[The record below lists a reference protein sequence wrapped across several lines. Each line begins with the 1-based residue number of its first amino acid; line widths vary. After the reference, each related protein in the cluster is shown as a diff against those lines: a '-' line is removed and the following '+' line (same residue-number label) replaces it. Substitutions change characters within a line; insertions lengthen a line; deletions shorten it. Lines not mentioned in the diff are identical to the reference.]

1 MRRRSLAAALVLTV
15 AASAAAATLPAGF
28 TETFSSGLSSPTAFG
43 VAPDGRIFVCE
54 QGGKLRVIKNGAL
67 LATAFVTLT
76 VDSLGE
82 RGLLGVAFDPAFLSN
97 QHIYLYYTV
106 PGSPAHN
113 RLSRFTAN
121 GDVAVAGSELP
132 LLELNNLSS
141 ATNHNGG
148 ALHFGADGKLYVAVG
163 ENANPGN
170 AQVLTNLL
178 GKLLRVGVPP
188 AALIPT
194 DNPFYG
200 EASGNNRAI
209 WALGLRNPFTFSVQP
224 GSGRIFINDVGQ
236 SDWEEINDGA
246 AGANYG
252 WSLCEG
258 PCDPPDPDYV
268 DPFYYYANDGI
279 ACAITGGAFYNP
291 LLPQF
296 PADYTGDYFF
306 AEYCADWIKRI
317 DTVSGTVTGFATGAS
332 SPVDLQVDHEG
343 NLYYLAR
350 GNGRV
355 YKVTYTGSSSPVI
368 TEDPESQLISFGS
381 PVTFSVSASGAA
393 PLSYQWQR
401 NSVDIG
407 GATSSF
413 FTIASVAAA
422 DDGDQF
428 RCRVSNSFG
437 NATSAQ
443 ALLTATSDDPP
454 TASILTPPAGTTY
467 AAGATIA
474 YTGAG
479 TDPEDG
485 ALPSSALT
493 WRVDFH
499 HDTHFHPFVAPFSG
513 ATGGS
518 FVIPTLGETSPNVWY
533 RIHLSVADSAGLTN
547 ETFRDVIPQTSTM
560 TLATN
565 PTGLQLTLDGQPF
578 TAPQDI
584 VGVVNVTRSI
594 SAPSPQSS
602 GANTYTFVSWSD
614 GGARTHN
621 ISTPATDTTFT
632 AVFSS
637 GSTPTPTQTPTRTS
651 TPTPT
656 RTPTRTPTPG
666 PGPSVS
672 GISPRSGPAAGGT
685 GVTITGASFLAGAT
699 AKVGGIAATG
709 VSFVDGSHLTASTPP
724 LTPATLNDVTVT
736 NPGNATG
743 TLVEGW
749 FADFLDVPQSNGF
762 HADIEKVFRNGV
774 SAGCGAGNY
783 CPTSLVTRAQ
793 MAVFLLKGE
802 HGGSYQPPACSGT
815 IFADVPCPGGPN
827 VNWINQLSAEGI
839 TGGCGGGNYCPA
851 SLLTRAQMAVFLLK
865 GKHGGSYQPPA
876 CSGTVF
882 EDVPCPGAPFV
893 DWINQLS
900 AEGITVGC
908 GGGNYCPTAATP
920 RQQMAT
926 FLVRTFDLP

>member
-15 AASAAAATLPAGF
+15 AASAAAAATLPAGF
-28 TETFSSGLSSPTAFG
+28 TETFISGLSSPTAMAI
-43 VAPDGRIFVCE
+43 APDGRILVCE
-54 QGGKLRVIKNGAL
+54 QGGALRVIKNGAL
-67 LATAFVTLT
+67 LPTPFVTLT
-76 VDSLGE
+76 VDSFFE
-82 RGLLGVAFDPAFLSN
+82 RGLLGVAFDPNFVTN
-97 QHIYLYYTV
+97 KYVYVYYTV
-106 PGSPAHN
+106 PGSPPHN
-113 RLSRFTAN
+113 RTSRFTAN
-121 GDVAVAGSELP
+121 GDVAVPGSELI
-132 LLELNNLSS
+132 LLELDNLS
-141 ATNHNGG
+141 AGNHNGG
-148 ALHFGADGKLYVAVG
+148 ALHFGLDGKLYIGVG
-163 ENANPGN
+163 ENAVPAN
-170 AQVLTNLL
+170 AQNLSNLL
-178 GKLLRVGVPP
+178 GKLLRINSDGTIPP
-188 AALIPT
+188 
-194 DNPFYG
+194 DNPFVGVAGGRG
-200 EASGNNRAI
+200 EI
-209 WALGLRNPFTFSVQP
+209 WALGLRNPFTFGVQP
-224 GSGRIFINDVGQ
+224 FTGRIFIDDVGQ
-236 SDWEEINDGA
+236 NTWEEINDGSS
-246 AGANYG
+246 GANYG
-252 WSLCEG
+252 WPDCEG
-258 PCDPPDPDYV
+258 DCSPPDPDFT
-268 DPFYYYANDGI
+268 DPYYFYSHA
-279 ACAITGGAFYNP
+279 GGACSIAGGGFYNP
-291 LLPQF
+291 EVPQF

-306 AEYCADWIKRI
+306 ADYCGDWIKRI
-317 DTVSGTVTGFATGAS
+317 DTTNLAVTDFATGIS
-332 SPVDLQVDHEG
+332 SPVDLHVDFVG

-350 GNGRV
+350 GSGRV
-355 YKVTYTGSSSPVI
+355 YKVVYTASAAPVI
-368 TEDPESQLISFGS
+368 TENPESQTVAVGS
-381 PVTFSVSASGAA
+381 TATFTVGASGQA
-393 PLSYQWQR
+393 PLAYQWQKDSA
-401 NSVDIG
+401 NIA
-407 GATSSF
+407 GATSPSY
-413 FTIASVAAA
+413 TTPTLVL
-422 DDGDQF
+422 GDNGNQY
-428 RCRVSNSFG
+428 RCIVSNSSG
-437 NATSAQ
+437 SATSAQ
-443 ALLTATSDDPP
+443 AVLTVLNDQAPIATISNPP
-454 TASILTPPAGTTY
+454 SGTTY
-467 AAGATIA
+467 AAGNTIN
-474 YTGAG
+474 YSGSG

-485 ALPSSALT
+485 TLPSSALT
-493 WRVDFH
+493 WWVNFH
-499 HDTHFHPFVAPFSG
+499 HDTHVHPFIPPTSG
-513 ATGGS
+513 STGGS
-518 FVIPTLGETSPNVWY
+518 FVIPTVGETSPNVWY
-533 RIHLSVADSAGLTN
+533 RIHLSVVDSVGLTN
-547 ETFRDVIPQTSTM
+547 EKFRDVVPRTTTM
-560 TLATN
+560 TFATS
-565 PTGLQLTLDGQPF
+565 PSGLQMKIDGQSF
-578 TAPQDI
+578 TAPVAV
-584 VGVVNVTRSI
+584 VGVENMTRTI
-594 SAPSPQSS
+594 EAPSPQTLD
-602 GANTYTFVSWSD
+602 GTTYTWVSWSD

-632 AVFSS
+632 AVFT
-637 GSTPTPTQTPTRTS
+637 G
-651 TPTPT
+651 
-656 RTPTRTPTPG
+656 PG
-666 PGPSVS
+666 LGPSVS
-672 GISPRSGPAAGGT
+672 GISPSSGPAAGGT

-815 IFADVPCPGGPN
+815 IFADVPCPGGTN

>member
-1 MRRRSLAAALVLTV
+1 MRLRSLATALVLSV
-15 AASAAAATLPAGF
+15 AASAAAAATLPAGF
-28 TETFSSGLSSPTAFG
+28 TETFTSGLSSPTAFG
-43 VAPDGRIFVCE
+43 VAPDGRIFVCQ

-97 QHIYLYYTV
+97 QYIYLYYTV

-200 EASGNNRAI
+200 QASGNNRAI

-236 SDWEEINDGA
+236 TDWEEINDGA

-258 PCDPPDPDYV
+258 PCSPPDTDYV
-268 DPFYYYANDGI
+268 DPFYFYANDGT

-296 PADYTGDYFF
+296 PADYLGDYFF

-317 DTVSGTVTGFATGAS
+317 DTVSGTVTDFATGAS

-454 TASILTPPAGTTY
+454 TASILTPAAGTTY

-518 FVIPTLGETSPNVWY
+518 FLIPTLGETSPNVWY
-533 RIHLSVADSAGLTN
+533 RIHLSVSDSAGLRH
-547 ETFRDVIPQTSTM
+547 ETFRDVTPLTSTM

-565 PTGLQLTLDGQPF
+565 PAGLQLTLDGQPF
-578 TAPQDI
+578 TAPQSV
-584 VGVVNVTRSI
+584 VGVVGVTRTLG
-594 SAPSPQSS
+594 APSPQ
-602 GANTYTFVSWSD
+602 GPNVFVSWSD
-614 GGARTHN
+614 GGAQIHTV
-621 ISTPATDTTFT
+621 STPPTNTTYTASFT
-632 AVFSS
+632 GA
-637 GSTPTPTQTPTRTS
+637 
-651 TPTPT
+651 
-656 RTPTRTPTPG
+656 PG
-666 PGPSVS
+666 PTVS
-672 GISPRSGPAAGGT
+672 GISPTSGPAAGGT
-685 GVTITGASFLAGAT
+685 GVTITGTSFLPGAT
-699 AKVGGIAATG
+699 SQVGGVAATG
-709 VSFVDGSHLTASTPP
+709 VSFVDSSHLTASTPP
-724 LTPATLNDVTVT
+724 LTPGTLNDVAVT
-736 NPGNATG
+736 NPGNSTG
-743 TLVEGW
+743 TLVNGW

-762 HADIEKVFRNGV
+762 HADVAKVFRNGV
-774 SAGCGAGNY
+774 TAGCGAGNY
-783 CPTSLVTRAQ
+783 CPTSPVTRAQ

-839 TGGCGGGNYCPA
+839 TGGCGGGNYCPV
-851 SLLTRAQMAVFLLK
+851 SPLTRAQMAVFLLK

-882 EDVPCPGAPFV
+882 GDVPCPGAPFV

-926 FLVRTFDLP
+926 FLVRTFNLP